1 MSIFKGAGVAIVTPM
16 KENEE
21 VNYEKLQELIEW
33 QIDQGTDA
41 IIIAGTT
48 GESSTLTM
56 EEHSKVIKAAVEF
69 AKHRVPVVA
78 GSGSNCTREA
88 IYLTQEAEEA
98 GADGILAVTP
108 YIINVHRAVWYVI
121 ILKLQSVQS
130 YRSSCIM
137 YLEEP
142 DAIFFRRQQQR
153 FLRKL
158 KM

>member
-69 AKHRVPVVA
+69 ANTVYRLWLVPVRTA
-78 GSGSNCTREA
+78 
-88 IYLTQEAEEA
+88 QE
-98 GADGILAVTP
+98 
-108 YIINVHRAVWYVI
+108 
-121 ILKLQSVQS
+121 KLF
-130 YRSSCIM
+130 I
-137 YLEEP
+137 
-142 DAIFFRRQQQR
+142 
-153 FLRKL
+153 
-158 KM
+158 

>member
-78 GSGSNCTREA
+78 GSGSNCTRSN
-88 IYLTQEAEEA
+88 LSDT
-98 GADGILAVTP
+98 GSRG
-108 YIINVHRAVWYVI
+108 
-121 ILKLQSVQS
+121 S
-130 YRSSCIM
+130 RSGRNPCSDT
-137 YLEEP
+137 L
-142 DAIFFRRQQQR
+142 
-153 FLRKL
+153 L
-158 KM
+158 

>member
-108 YIINVHRAVWYVI
+108 YVHRAVWYVI